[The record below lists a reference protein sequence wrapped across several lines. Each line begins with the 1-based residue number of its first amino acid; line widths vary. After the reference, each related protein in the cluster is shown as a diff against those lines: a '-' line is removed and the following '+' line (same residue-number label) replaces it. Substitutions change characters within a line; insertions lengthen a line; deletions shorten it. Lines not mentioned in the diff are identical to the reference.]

1 MFVILENQER
11 SGNLHGH
18 IVSVN
23 EAHDEISRRGN
34 LGEIPIEEEIVA
46 VNEGIPLTI
55 QTAATAISQKQ
66 AFLFYDAKS
75 TQSWKETWFTY

>member
-1 MFVILENQER
+1 MSVILENEER

-23 EAHDEISRRGN
+23 DAHDEISRRGN

-66 AFLFYDAKS
+66 TFLFYYAKS
-75 TQSWKETWFTY
+75 PESWKDKWFTY